1 MIRLIPFLLSAL
13 LMAQE
18 SSEARLHRWKAD
30 LHAFAARLETEHPR
44 PFARLSKEAF
54 EARLSGL
61 EAALPSLKDPDV
73 AARWAD
79 LLGQLGEEHTGVD
92 FTAEL
97 GALRLP
103 IQILSTSDGPRIV
116 KATRPYRHLLGAR
129 LERVEGVSIAGVYAA
144 LKPYVPH
151 THEGWYRHEFD
162 DGFDAWP
169 LLMDAAGVVKVKPCW
184 VVEGTTLEGASF
196 SEEVPL
202 LDAEAMKHQAWEEEG
217 FPAGRPLRHQFP
229 GTSSFYRFLPKS
241 KALYFRL
248 RSCDPDPNRPLRP
261 QLRRALAE
269 HWRRGGTRIVV
280 DIRGNT
286 GGKESLVDALIQEL
300 GRLPRKVRR
309 FALIDGAVF
318 SSGAVAAWRLKH
330 EIGAT
335 LVGEACGASANHI
348 GNLET
353 FTLPSGREAR
363 FGTEIHII
371 DPENPED
378 FSGPILPDFPRSL
391 SYADGSSGRD
401 PVLEAA
407 LSMPCP

>member
-1 MIRLIPFLLSAL
+1 MRFLPFLLSAL

-18 SSEARLHRWKAD
+18 TGEARLHRWKAD
-30 LHAFAARLETEHPR
+30 LHAFAARLEAEHPR

-54 EARLSGL
+54 EARLASL
-61 EAALPSLKDPDV
+61 EAALPSLKDSEV
-73 AARWAD
+73 AARWAE
-79 LLGQLGEEHTGVD
+79 LLGQLGEEHTDVD
-92 FTAEL
+92 FAAEL
-97 GALRLP
+97 GALHLP
-103 IQILSTSDGPRIV
+103 VQILSYIDSPRIV

-129 LERVEGVSIAGVYAA
+129 LERVEGTSIASIYAA

-151 THEGWYRHEFD
+151 TQEAWYRHGFD

-169 LLMDAAGVVKVKPCW
+169 LLMDAAGLVKIKPRW
-184 VVEGTTLEGASF
+184 VLEGTTFKGAPF

-202 LDAEAMKHQAWEEEG
+202 LDKEATKRQVWEEEG

-229 GTSSFYRFLPKS
+229 GASSFTRFLHGS
-241 KALYFRL
+241 KTLYFRL
-248 RSCDPDPNRPLRP
+248 RNCDPDPKRPLRP

-269 HWRRGGTRIVV
+269 IRRRGGARIVV
-280 DIRGNT
+280 DLRGNT
-286 GGKESLVDALIQEL
+286 GGKESLVDALIEEL
-300 GRLPRKVRR
+300 GRLPRRVRR

-330 EIGAT
+330 ELGAT

-348 GNLET
+348 GSVDT

-363 FGTEIHII
+363 FGSEIHII
-371 DPENPED
+371 DPGHPED
-378 FSGPILPDFPRSL
+378 FSSPILPDIPRNL
-391 SYADGSSGRD
+391 SHADRASSRD

-407 LSMPCP
+407 LSAPRP